1 MRSQRILSGSVSS
14 KQEENMKRFI
24 GIAGLFTV
32 VALTG
37 CGEGKPGGPGVT
49 DTTVKKPV
57 YGQKEDTFNL
67 SVPMMATSL
76 QQGATLE
83 TKVGIERAKNFG
95 EDVSLKFFDLP
106 AGVTVTPSGPII
118 KHGDENAKIMFTA
131 DATAAKGEHKVKV
144 FGHPQKGPDAE
155 IEFKLN
161 IEAMDSFSLSVPLLS
176 TSIKQNETKAIS
188 IGISRDKTFASDV
201 TLSFGELP
209 PGITME
215 PSESIIVHG
224 AEEAKVN
231 LTAAADAALGDFTIK
246 MAGHSAT
253 GLDASKELKL
263 TVVKE

>member
-1 MRSQRILSGSVSS
+1 
-14 KQEENMKRFI
+14 MKRFI

-32 VALTG
+32 VTLTG

-83 TKVGIERAKNFG
+83 TKVGIERARNFG

-106 AGVTVTPSGPII
+106 EGVTVTPASPII
-118 KHGDENAKIMFTA
+118 RHGDENAKIMFTA

-144 FGHPQKGPDAE
+144 FGHPEKGPDAE

-176 TSIKQNETKAIS
+176 TSIKQNETKPIS

-209 PGITME
+209 PGITIE
-215 PSESIIVHG
+215 PSEAVIVHG
-224 AEEAKVN
+224 AQEATVN
-231 LTAAADAALGDFTIK
+231 LTAAADAALGDFTVK

>member
-1 MRSQRILSGSVSS
+1 
-14 KQEENMKRFI
+14 MKRFI

-37 CGEGKPGGPGVT
+37 CGESKPGGPGVT
-49 DTTVKKPV
+49 DTMVKKPV

-67 SVPMMATSL
+67 SVPLMATSL

-83 TKVGIERAKNFG
+83 TQVGIERAKNFG
-95 EDVSLKFFDLP
+95 EDVSLKFSDLP
-106 AGVTVTPSGPII
+106 KGVTVTPSSPII
-118 KHGDENAKIMFTA
+118 KHGDENVKITFTA
-131 DATAAKGEHKVKV
+131 DATAAKGEYKVKV

-176 TSIKQNETKAIS
+176 TSIKQNETKAVS

-215 PSESIIVHG
+215 PSEFIIMHG
-224 AEEAKVN
+224 ADEAKVN
-231 LTAAADAALGDFTIK
+231 LTAAADAALGDFTIR